1 MHDNNLE
8 FSWIMGSWG
17 EGALLQPVV
26 THNFHVSDEIQ
37 QVSLGQVRKLT
48 KNWFVYNLLCCSHVC
63 SFWVGSTNFDETKM
77 TFDLGRLTYDK
88 SGQNPVLDYITEIEE
103 LPDRLDNK
111 LYYVR

>member
-37 QVSLGQVRKLT
+37 QVSLGQVRK
-48 KNWFVYNLLCCSHVC
+48 
-63 SFWVGSTNFDETKM
+63 
-77 TFDLGRLTYDK
+77 
-88 SGQNPVLDYITEIEE
+88 
-103 LPDRLDNK
+103 
-111 LYYVR
+111 